1 MRIHLETQRLKE
13 RLAADINQSGL
24 PAICARMVVEDLA
37 AQLRDQEVQ
46 ALQLEAQAETRE
58 KQQQAA
64 QQAAALAEA
73 KKQKRAARKQA
84 AAKKEEP
91 EKEASHG

>member
-37 AQLRDQEVQ
+37 EQLRDQEVQ

-64 QQAAALAEA
+64 ALAEA
-73 KKQKRAARKQA
+73 KKQKRAARKQV